1 MQKSPYLR
9 TKCEIQFLMVGY
21 FNGFFVVMC
30 FSLFFDLL
38 LSFSFI
44 GCVFLMVVSA
54 TRLINTWR
62 IYTMQW
68 IISGKLLCGQLLR
81 YEEA

>member
-1 MQKSPYLR
+1 
-9 TKCEIQFLMVGY
+9 
-21 FNGFFVVMC
+21 
-30 FSLFFDLL
+30 
-38 LSFSFI
+38 
-44 GCVFLMVVSA
+44 VFLMVVSA